1 MNSGNNIQQFFIAE
15 VLALNWNSNYRFSE
29 DVNQNF
35 FSVFAIFFPSG
46 EIFFKHKN
54 IIVRFVLQ
62 ITWNIFLISVTGIQ
76 AGANISGDLKD
87 PAKSIPK
94 GTLLAL
100 LISMAV
106 YAVFVVVAGASAL
119 RDATGNV
126 TDLVNGSLLHVP
138 VVCSNSHVSSH
149 NCHSDILL
157 TICLKVFLFL
167 LRHSHVNTVFIIR
180 TQLCN

>member
-1 MNSGNNIQQFFIAE
+1 M
-15 VLALNWNSNYRFSE
+15 
-29 DVNQNF
+29 
-35 FSVFAIFFPSG
+35 
-46 EIFFKHKN
+46 
-54 IIVRFVLQ
+54 
-62 ITWNIFLISVTGIQ
+62 FLISVTGIQ

-106 YAVFVVVAGASAL
+106 YAVFVVVAGGSAM

-138 VVCSNSHVSSH
+138 VVCNASHVSV
-149 NCHSDILL
+149 
-157 TICLKVFLFL
+157 TI
-167 LRHSHVNTVFIIR
+167 TIR
-180 TQLCN
+180 IFY